1 MRFEDIDISTILPQ
15 RPPFVFVDALVS
27 YDDEKTV
34 TKYTV
39 REDSLFVED
48 GRFLSA
54 GLVENMA
61 QSSAARIGYIACYIK
76 HIPVTIGYIG
86 NVRNLRIY
94 RNPVPGE
101 TITTTVILK
110 EEIFSIVLTD
120 IVIRCGEEV
129 IAEASVKNALSDKTI
144 TE

>member
-1 MRFEDIDISTILPQ
+1 MRFEDIEISTILPQ
-15 RPPFVFVDALVS
+15 RPPFVFVDHLLS
-27 YDDEKTV
+27 YTEEETV
-34 TKYTV
+34 TSYTV

-61 QSSAARIGYIACYIK
+61 QSSAARIGYIARYIK

-86 NVRNLRIY
+86 NVRNLKVY
-94 RNPVPGE
+94 RNPVPGD
-101 TITTTVILK
+101 TVTTSVVLR
-110 EEIFSIVLTD
+110 EEIFGIVLTD
-120 IVIRCGEEV
+120 ITIRCGGET